1 MEAPIS
7 TQATHNRRQ
16 KAAVPLCTASVGA
29 DLGLPSSRGSPGSRA
44 AVLAPP
50 SRERKI
56 FGVEKGRPRSPPTEV
71 VCEAGT
77 MGWLTGR
84 GRGGGRR
91 AHCHRASR
99 ASVGR
104 QRPSACS
111 TRPRS
116 ASSSK
121 ATRTEPPSVSKA
133 AAANRVPPPVS
144 VPSMTAA
151 ARATRSSET
160 PRAMRHAQHEV
171 FGSHLPRVQVIH
183 HLSVLH
189 PHATLGV
196 LGHGDGRAPQ
206 PQVGLAV
213 Q

>member
-16 KAAVPLCTASVGA
+16 KAAVPLVHCFC
-29 DLGLPSSRGSPGSRA
+29 RGRPRSALFERIARSRA

-50 SRERKI
+50 SRARKI

-91 AHCHRASR
+91 ARCRRASR
-99 ASVGR
+99 RRWGANGR
-104 QRPSACS
+104 PRVRPGPGRPVHRRRRGPS
-111 TRPRS
+111 RPRS
-116 ASSSK
+116 QRPLRPTACP
-121 ATRTEPPSVSKA
+121 A
-133 AAANRVPPPVS
+133 PVS

-160 PRAMRHAQHEV
+160 PRAMRMPSMRSSAAICRASRSSTTCPSCTRMRRSAFWVMVTAERP
-171 FGSHLPRVQVIH
+171 SPR
-183 HLSVLH
+183 
-189 PHATLGV
+189 
-196 LGHGDGRAPQ
+196 
-206 PQVGLAV
+206 
-213 Q
+213 